1 MKRKKHANFGWHSV
15 LISGI
20 VLLFLAAC
28 QTAYASTS
36 VPTSGATAIPQ
47 AGPTSTASPA
57 APANPTPSPKALLPV
72 TGSNPTPSPTAP
84 RAVPYFSHVILFV
97 LENKEYTSVVG
108 NTQMPYLNSL
118 ARQYTLLTHYYAIAH
133 PSLPNYISLI
143 GGDTMGITSDCSTCW
158 VNSPNL
164 ADQIESA
171 GLTWRTYQESMP
183 SPCDSSDNSL
193 YAHRHDPF
201 IYFDDIRT
209 NAARCQKDIVPLT
222 ALDSDLAK
230 NTLPNF
236 SLVVP
241 NLCNSSHNCA
251 LGVTDAW
258 LNTWVTKV
266 MASQAY
272 DQHTLI
278 VVTWDEGQSN
288 QTCCGFSSGGGRVAT
303 VLISPLVRQGFKDN
317 TTYTHYSLLKTIAE
331 SWDLQALGHAADAQE
346 SLITT
351 PFEK

>member
-1 MKRKKHANFGWHSV
+1 M
-15 LISGI
+15 
-20 VLLFLAAC
+20 
-28 QTAYASTS
+28 
-36 VPTSGATAIPQ
+36 
-47 AGPTSTASPA
+47 
-57 APANPTPSPKALLPV
+57 LPV
-72 TGSNPTPSPTAP
+72 TGLNPNANPSPTAP
-84 RAVPYFSHVILFV
+84 RAVPNFSHVIVFI

-108 NTQMPYLNSL
+108 NTQMPYFNTL
-118 ARQYTLLTHYYAIAH
+118 ARQYTLLTHYFAISH
-133 PSLPNYISLI
+133 PSLPNYIALV
-143 GGDTMGITSDCSTCW
+143 GGDTLGITSDCSKCW

-164 ADQIESA
+164 ADLIESA

-183 SPCDSSDNSL
+183 SPCDTSDNSL

-209 NAARCQKDIVPLT
+209 NAARCQNGIVPLT
-222 ALDSDLAK
+222 ALDSDLA
-230 NTLPNF
+230 NNSLPDF
-236 SLVVP
+236 SFIVP

-251 LGVTDAW
+251 LSVTDAW

-288 QTCCGFSSGGGRVAT
+288 QTCCGFSSGGGRVAI
-303 VLISPLVRQGFKDN
+303 VLISPLVRQGFRDN
-317 TTYTHYSLLKTIAE
+317 TSYTHYSLLKTIAE
-331 SWDLQALGHAADAQE
+331 SWGLQALGQAADAQV
-346 SLITT
+346 SLIAA